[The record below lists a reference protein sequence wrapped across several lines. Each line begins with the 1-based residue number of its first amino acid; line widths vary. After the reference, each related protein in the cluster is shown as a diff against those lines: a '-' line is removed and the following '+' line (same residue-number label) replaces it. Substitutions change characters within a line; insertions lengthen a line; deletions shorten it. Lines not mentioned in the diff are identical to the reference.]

1 MENYKIER
9 KQEKSSFFIKKIVM
23 GDLESAQMLL
33 ESAEAAR
40 DSRQNDRAIDYCNQV
55 EFFAKERK
63 NRLAI

>member
-1 MENYKIER
+1 
-9 KQEKSSFFIKKIVM
+9 
-23 GDLESAQMLL
+23 MLL

>member
-40 DSRQNDRAIDYCNQV
+40 DSRQNDRAIDYCTQG